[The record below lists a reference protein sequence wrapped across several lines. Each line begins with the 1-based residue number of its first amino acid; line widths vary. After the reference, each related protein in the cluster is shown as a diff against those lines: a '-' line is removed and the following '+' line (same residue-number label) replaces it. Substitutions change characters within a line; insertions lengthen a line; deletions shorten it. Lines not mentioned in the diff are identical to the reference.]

1 MEVRSFWDICDC
13 MSSNIGGDGGG
24 IWTVRRV
31 ALKGGL

>member
-1 MEVRSFWDICDC
+1 MEERSFRDICDC
-13 MSSNIGGDGGG
+13 MSSNIGGDGDG